1 MPAGRQTSRLSADR
15 DARNTD
21 YKQVF
26 EEMMRQGAK
35 RTTTDKQAYM
45 QTQRQMNID
54 RYKQTDI
61 STKSDRHTGGQS
73 LDKAGP
79 NQILTQRRT
88 HRLGQT
94 MKQTDTNTHSHSN
107 NTSLG
112 VYLFRG
118 FHIGLVG

>member
-1 MPAGRQTSRLSADR
+1 
-15 DARNTD
+15 
-21 YKQVF
+21 
-26 EEMMRQGAK
+26 
-35 RTTTDKQAYM
+35 
-45 QTQRQMNID
+45 MNID

-94 MKQTDTNTHSHSN
+94 MKQTDTNTHSYSN
-107 NTSLG
+107 IPLWAFIYLEAFTSD
-112 VYLFRG
+112 
-118 FHIGLVG
+118 